1 MQTLG
6 SFFYISLISIFY
18 ISPFSI
24 ALIKYP
30 VPVTRRGLTSLKQ
43 TNLNREPD
51 PLLDSIKIE
60 VDPNLKFEN
69 PRLKKAYVALQEW
82 KKAMISDPYQM
93 TKNWVGPDVCL
104 YTGVVC
110 AQAPDDENIATVAV
124 IDLNFGDI
132 AGYLVPHLGLLTDL
146 AILHLHSNRFFG
158 IFPPTL
164 SNLKLLFELD
174 VSNNHF
180 SGLFPSPVLAMSS
193 LKFLDIRYNEF
204 EGQLPPQIFDMD
216 IDAFILNNNR
226 FYNHLPKNIGNSP
239 ATVLVLSNNKFS
251 GCIPRNLGQM
261 PYLEQV
267 SFANNRLTGCLPE
280 EIGMLKYL
288 TVFDVRKNNIS
299 GPIPKSFENLKTIG
313 KIDLSCN
320 QFSGKVDDSLCT
332 LPRIWNITI
341 TDNYFNEIGAECDKL
356 IKDHKLVLLDKD
368 NCLANK
374 LDQRPEKN
382 CSLALKN
389 PVNCKTI
396 GCQARDHVDLK
407 NRKFPG
413 PTPKV
418 QNPSPKTTPTPPS
431 VRDPPHT
438 PKPPPL
444 QQPTMTTAF
453 NDLIL
458 PPKTGS

>member
-1 MQTLG
+1 M
-6 SFFYISLISIFY
+6 
-18 ISPFSI
+18 
-24 ALIKYP
+24 KYP

-110 AQAPDDENIATVAV
+110 AQAPDDENIGTVAV

-132 AGYLVPHLGLLTDL
+132 AGYLVPHLSLLSDL

-158 IFPPTL
+158 IFPQTL

-180 SGLFPSPVLAMSS
+180 SGPFPSPVLAMSS
-193 LKFLDIRYNEF
+193 LRFLDIRYNEF

-216 IDAFILNNNR
+216 IDALILNNNR
-226 FYNHLPKNIGNSP
+226 FYNHLPKNMGNSP
-239 ATVLVLSNNKFS
+239 ASVLVLSNNKFS

-288 TVFDVRKNNIS
+288 IVFDVRKNNIS
-299 GPIPKSFENLKTIG
+299 GPIPKSLENLKTIG

-356 IKDHKLVLLDKD
+356 IKDHKLVLLNKD

-382 CSLALKN
+382 CSLVLKN
-389 PVNCKTI
+389 PVDCKTI
-396 GCQARDHVDLK
+396 GCQPRDHVDLK

-418 QNPSPKTTPTPPS
+418 Q
-431 VRDPPHT
+431 
-438 PKPPPL
+438 
-444 QQPTMTTAF
+444 
-453 NDLIL
+453 
-458 PPKTGS
+458 GSFT